1 MKEKLHHIHLVIFIY
16 TIQFGVTIFSLPGM
30 LAREFGSNGWIA
42 IFLIFF
48 VVLLGI
54 LLIGACYKL
63 SDGDF
68 LSTLENSLPRFLS
81 TFLFLILAVIWSLY
95 GCVIGKQYIMI
106 FQMITFPTTSP
117 MLLKFAF
124 AVLAYLLVI
133 KGLYNI
139 SKIATIIFFI
149 TIWMLVLLVYPF
161 QEMDFLRFTP
171 FLFKDGGHWAKG
183 SISVFASFLGYEL
196 SLLFFPFVNKESKL
210 VRSLILGN
218 LVTTIIYGII
228 SVVCYGFFGYT
239 YLKVLLFP
247 FMDLLSNV
255 ELPFVQRI
263 ENLLFAL
270 FFFKVLIT
278 SVMYYWGAK
287 ECAKRVFKKTS
298 EKRISFVIVA
308 FTFIVAFYFQTMD
321 DVDAWLMKLSN
332 IEAAVSFLL
341 PLLGISLLL
350 YRKRKRNHYG

>member
-16 TIQFGVTIFSLPGM
+16 SIQFGVTIFSLPGM

-48 VVLLGI
+48 VVVLGI
-54 LLIGACYKL
+54 LLIGACYNL

-68 LSTLENSLPRFLS
+68 LNSLENSLPRFLS
-81 TFLFLILAVIWSLY
+81 SFLFLLLAVVWSLY

-117 MLLKFAF
+117 MLLKLGLV
-124 AVLAYLLVI
+124 VLTYLLVI
-133 KGLYNI
+133 KDLYNI
-139 SKIATIIFFI
+139 SKISTIIFFI
-149 TIWMLVLLVYPF
+149 TIWMLILLIYPF
-161 QEMDFLRFTP
+161 QEMDLSRYTP
-171 FLFKDGGHWAKG
+171 FFFKDGGHWIRG
-183 SISVFASFLGYEL
+183 SISVFAAFLGYEL
-196 SLLFFPFVNKESKL
+196 SLLFFPFVNKESKF

-218 LVTTIIYGII
+218 LLTTIIYGIVC
-228 SVVCYGFFGYT
+228 VVCYGFFGYS

-278 SVMYYWGAK
+278 VVMYFWGAK

-298 EKRISFVIVA
+298 EKRISLIIVA
-308 FTFIVAFYFQTMD
+308 LTYIVSFYFQTME
-321 DVDAWLMKLSN
+321 DVNGWLIRLSN

-341 PLLGISLLL
+341 PLLGIALLL
-350 YRKRKRNHYG
+350 YRRKRKYYG